1 MDNGKNVLR
10 VCKNSFLKWKGNLR
24 VLIVFLLLAVLL
36 FYSTAGARRLAVEQN
51 LAVTPWIFPFLFGVP
66 FNRILFFLPLIFLFS
81 DAPFFDEQF
90 PYLCMRS
97 SRSVW
102 AKGEL
107 LYIAASSLL
116 FTLALYVFSVL
127 FFIPYLGF
135 SMDWGKILRML
146 SMGSAMSM
154 EFTET
159 YASGIFIKPEILT
172 SYSPFAA
179 TLLSVL
185 IVWCL
190 CMFLGLVM
198 FVLNLRFPRGVG
210 AAAASLLVCFSFF
223 ASQFMHG
230 TRAGMIFY
238 FSPVSWSNLAD
249 IQMGTELRPPLGYV
263 IGALLVLIAVL
274 SLLAAFL
281 IKHKDIEVLPEV

>member
-1 MDNGKNVLR
+1 
-10 VCKNSFLKWKGNLR
+10 
-24 VLIVFLLLAVLL
+24 
-36 FYSTAGARRLAVEQN
+36 
-51 LAVTPWIFPFLFGVP
+51 
-66 FNRILFFLPLIFLFS
+66 
-81 DAPFFDEQF
+81 
-90 PYLCMRS
+90 MRS

-102 AKGEL
+102 TKGEI
-107 LYIAASSLL
+107 LYIAAASLL
-116 FTLALYVFSVL
+116 FTLALYLFSVL

-154 EFTET
+154 EFAET
-159 YASGIFIKPEILT
+159 YASGIFINPEILT
-172 SYSPFAA
+172 SYSPLAA

-190 CMFLGLVM
+190 CIFLGLVM

-210 AAAASLLVCFSFF
+210 AAAASLIVCFSFF

-230 TRAGMIFY
+230 ARAGIIFY
-238 FSPVSWSNLAD
+238 FSPASWANLSD

-263 IGALLVLIAVL
+263 IGALLVLIAIL
-274 SLLAAFL
+274 SILAVSM